1 MIRVSLSRDGKVVQ
15 GGAELID
22 EWGRDKSQQIWID
35 VVEGTRE
42 EIEPLLE
49 TKFHFHALA
58 AEDALSENAL
68 PKYDHFNDYDFL
80 VVRALNFD
88 VVDHGVE
95 SIKVACFL
103 GASFLFTIH
112 AQRLGAVEAV
122 WERCPMDTRLLD
134 RGADFLLYNVL
145 DLMVDNHFPIL
156 DQIEDRIDEIHD
168 YIFDSP
174 SPRLLDEL
182 LHLKRDLNI
191 IRRYSIPQRELFNQ
205 ISRGDLQFVKRDHLI
220 YFRDIYDHMFRI
232 SESIDVER
240 DLTATSMDAYLSVIA
255 NRTNE
260 TMKVLTIISTIL
272 LPMNFIASIYGMNF
286 LHIPELQWKYGYLFA
301 LIVMGTIGFGFL
313 MWFARKGWLWPSR
326 SEQIHKE
333 RALRK
338 LLRRKGRPGANTPNT
353 FGPRPPLDRAS
364 GTSTVPESER
374 RRYARK
380 QRKQTK

>member
-1 MIRVSLSRDGKVVQ
+1 
-15 GGAELID
+15 
-22 EWGRDKSQQIWID
+22 
-35 VVEGTRE
+35 
-42 EIEPLLE
+42 
-49 TKFHFHALA
+49 
-58 AEDALSENAL
+58 
-68 PKYDHFNDYDFL
+68 
-80 VVRALNFD
+80 
-88 VVDHGVE
+88 
-95 SIKVACFL
+95 
-103 GASFLFTIH
+103 
-112 AQRLGAVEAV
+112 
-122 WERCPMDTRLLD
+122 MDTRLLD

-168 YIFDSP
+168 YIFDNP

-220 YFRDIYDHMFRI
+220 YYRDIYDHMFRI
-232 SESIDVER
+232 SESIDIER
-240 DLTATSMDAYLSVIA
+240 DLTAMSMDAYLSVIA

-286 LHIPELQWKYGYLFA
+286 LHIPELQWKYGYVFA

-313 MWFARKGWLWPSR
+313 MWFARKGWLWPNR
-326 SEQIHKE
+326 SEQVHKE

-338 LLRRKGRPGANTPNT
+338 LLRRKGRPGTEMPQS

-364 GTSTVPESER
+364 GTSVEKPENER
-374 RRYARK
+374 RRYARTK
-380 QRKQTK
+380 RKHTK